1 MRGMRLCCSLF
12 AVRCSLFAVRC
23 SLFAKD
29 CERGVVCQAVLR
41 VFRRFIIR
49 LTADIQ
55 SFHVGFIT
63 WQGSCRQ
70 GLF

>member
-1 MRGMRLCCSLF
+1 MRGVRLTLFAGRCSLVAVRWSLF
-12 AVRCSLFAVRC
+12 AGRWSLVAGREGLWARVC
-23 SLFAKD
+23 
-29 CERGVVCQAVLR
+29 VCQAVLR

-63 WQGSCRQ
+63 W
-70 GLF
+70 